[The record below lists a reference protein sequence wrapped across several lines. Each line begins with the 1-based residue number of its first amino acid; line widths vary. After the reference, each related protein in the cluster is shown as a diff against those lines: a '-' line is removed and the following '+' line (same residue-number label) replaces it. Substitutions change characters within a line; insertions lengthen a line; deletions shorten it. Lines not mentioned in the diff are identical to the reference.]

1 MKNVK
6 YTARRNVMQ
15 YPLIF
20 LGILTVA
27 GCYPAPRYALH
38 ETTDPRNG
46 NKITLLLDTTKGQAA
61 YLGGYQTTNGT
72 WLVWRG
78 IDDFNRAYKLDLELR
93 KTEEMLRT
101 NPGTPLDIY

>member
-1 MKNVK
+1 MSRIS
-6 YTARRNVMQ
+6 Y
-15 YPLIF
+15 I
-20 LGILTVA
+20 VA
-27 GCYPAPRYALH
+27 TLATISLVACKPSPRYTLH
-38 ETTDPRNG
+38 EATDPRNG

-101 NPGTPLDIY
+101 NPGAPLDIY

>member
-1 MKNVK
+1 MTGPTSYIVTALTAISLVACKPASR
-6 YTARRNVMQ
+6 YT
-15 YPLIF
+15 
-20 LGILTVA
+20 
-27 GCYPAPRYALH
+27 LH

-101 NPGTPLDIY
+101 NPGAPLDIY